1 MHDIVLNALAGLVL
15 GAIAGSFAATLLV
28 RWPQGRRL
36 GGRSRCDG
44 CAAPLAPLEL
54 VPVLSFAA
62 QRGRCRRCRAA
73 IDRRHLGVELAAA
86 LIGAAA
92 FAAHGP
98 LIGAATAL
106 FGWWLLLLA
115 WLDAE
120 HHWLPDALTLP
131 LVPLGLAVALLGLG
145 VPPLD
150 RIIGAAAGGGALWAI
165 AFAYRRLRGRE
176 GLGGGDPKLLA
187 GIGAWLGW
195 MQIPFVLLA
204 ASALGLSAAAVGALR
219 GRQVTRTTALP
230 FGTLLALAA
239 WPLWLL
245 AVRP

>member
-1 MHDIVLNALAGLVL
+1 MTDTVLNALAGLIL
-15 GAIAGSFAATLLV
+15 GAIAGSFAATLII
-28 RWPQGRRL
+28 RWPRGERI

-44 CAAPLAPLEL
+44 CGATLGALDL
-54 VPVLSFAA
+54 VPLLSFAA
-62 QRGRCRRCRAA
+62 RRGRCRRCGAP
-73 IDRRHLGVELAAA
+73 IDRRHPGVELAAA
-86 LIGAAA
+86 AIGTIA

-98 LIGAATAL
+98 AAGLATAL
-106 FGWWLLLLA
+106 FGWWLLALA

-131 LVPLGLAVALLGLG
+131 LVPLGLGVALLGIG
-145 VPPLD
+145 APPLD
-150 RIIGAAAGGGALWAI
+150 RIVGAAAGGATLWAL

-195 MQIPFVLLA
+195 MELPFVLLA
-204 ASALGLSAAAVGALR
+204 AALLGLAAAAIAGLR
-219 GRQVTRTTALP
+219 GGTVTRTTPLP

-245 AVRP
+245 SVGG